1 MNKFGIIKYLM
12 DIMTQDYGYK
22 TEQFT
27 SRDMRETFWGIF
39 RYEGEKKVA
48 MVFLDDTDYFKIDE
62 ETYKSRTYWEYSDL
76 KFIKIIFSDDQ
87 RWLDRSFTK
96 DITERII
103 VISARNERIY
113 FFTRDEEVIALQLN
127 NLLEDKK
134 KHERKSKSRIDTA
147 ATATYVLI
155 TINILMFIITSIF
168 SRNFFDSDIKVLID
182 FGAKVNSLIRGGDYY
197 RLLTCAFLH
206 GGFIHLAVN
215 MYALNAL
222 GPLVEK
228 VYGRIKFLIIY
239 FVSAFV
245 ASIFSFSFS
254 SSISV
259 GASGAIFGLLG
270 ATLIFAYKMRNKI
283 GTKMVSNILS
293 VIALNAFLGLAL
305 PNIDNFGHLGGL
317 VGGTL
322 ISLALG
328 FKDIKRQ

>member
-1 MNKFGIIKYLM
+1 MDKFQTIKYLM
-12 DIMTQDYGYK
+12 DIMQQNYEYK
-22 TEQFT
+22 TERFA
-27 SRDMRETFWGIF
+27 SKDMAETFWGVS

-48 MVFLDDTDYFKIDE
+48 MVFLDDTDYFKIDQ
-62 ETYKSRTYWEYSDL
+62 ETYISRTYWEYSDL
-76 KFIKIIFSDDQ
+76 KFVKIIFSDDQ
-87 RWLDRSFTK
+87 RWLDKSFTK
-96 DITERII
+96 DITERVI

-113 FFTRDEEVIALQLN
+113 FFTREEEIIALQLN

-134 KHERKSKSRIDTA
+134 KYERKSKGRIDTS

-155 TINILMFIITSIF
+155 TLNILMFIITSIF
-168 SRNFFDSDIKVLID
+168 SGNFIDSNIEVLIY
-182 FGAKVNSLIRGGDYY
+182 FGAKVNSLISGGDYY

-206 GGFIHLAVN
+206 GGFLHLAVN

-228 VYGRIKFLIIY
+228 VYGRVKFLIIY
-239 FVSAFV
+239 FVAAFV
-245 ASIFSFSFS
+245 SSIFSFSFS
-254 SSISV
+254 TSISI

-283 GTKMVSNILS
+283 GTKMITNILS

-328 FKDIKRQ
+328 FKGIKR

>member
-1 MNKFGIIKYLM
+1 MNKFATIKYLM
-12 DIMTQDYGYK
+12 DIMSQDYGYK
-22 TEQFT
+22 TEQFS
-27 SRDMRETFWGIF
+27 SRDMNETFWGVF
-39 RYEGEKKVA
+39 RYEGDKKVA
-48 MVFLDDTDYFKIDE
+48 MVFLDDTDFFKIDE
-62 ETYKSRTYWEYSDL
+62 QTYRSRTYWEYSDL
-76 KFIKIIFSDDQ
+76 KLIKIIFSDDQ
-87 RWLDRSFTK
+87 RWLDSNFTK
-96 DITERII
+96 DITERVI
-103 VISARNERIY
+103 VISNRNERIY
-113 FFTRDEEVIALQLN
+113 FFTREEEVIALQLN
-127 NLLEDKK
+127 NLLDNRKK
-134 KHERKSKSRIDTA
+134 YDTKRKRGIDTA

-155 TINILMFIITSIF
+155 TINVLMFILTSIF
-168 SRNFFDSDIKVLID
+168 SGNFIDSNIEVLIY
-182 FGAKVNSLIRGGDYY
+182 FGAKVNSLIRGGEYY
-197 RLLTCAFLH
+197 RLLTSAFLH

-254 SSISV
+254 ASVSV

-328 FKDIKRQ
+328 LKKLR